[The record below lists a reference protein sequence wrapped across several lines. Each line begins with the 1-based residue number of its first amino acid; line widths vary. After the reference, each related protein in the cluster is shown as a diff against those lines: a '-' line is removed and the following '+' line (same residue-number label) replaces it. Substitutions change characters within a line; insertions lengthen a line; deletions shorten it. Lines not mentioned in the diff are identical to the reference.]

1 MSPLQI
7 LTSAF
12 LLIAV
17 IFALWWMRRERPLS
31 TEADSSTERP
41 FDQAWWIIV
50 TTEQPN
56 YEYFFG
62 PFESKQH
69 AVIQQS
75 GCVKDLYDEGA
86 INIKSF
92 IRWCQPKAIT
102 SPGP

>member
-7 LTSAF
+7 LTSVSF
-12 LLIAV
+12 FTSLIAV

-31 TEADSSTERP
+31 IDVESLTESR
-41 FDQAWWIIV
+41 FDKAWWIIV

-62 PFESKQH
+62 PFESKQL

-75 GCVKDLYDEGA
+75 GYVKDLYDEGA
-86 INIKSF
+86 TNIKSF
-92 IRWCQPKAIT
+92 IRW
-102 SPGP
+102 